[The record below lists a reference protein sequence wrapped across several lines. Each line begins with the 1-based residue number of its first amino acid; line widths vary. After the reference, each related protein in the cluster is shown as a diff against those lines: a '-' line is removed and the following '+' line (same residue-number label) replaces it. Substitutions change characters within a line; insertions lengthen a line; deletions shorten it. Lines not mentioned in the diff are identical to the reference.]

1 MLVTWL
7 LVALPAQAER
17 RVALVMGNG
26 LYKSAVQLPNPPAD
40 AEAMA
45 VMLSS
50 MGFEV
55 VVGTNLGRDAM
66 TDKMSRFAQLAGGAD
81 VALFFYAGHGFQLEG
96 KNLLVP
102 VDADIKSEL
111 DAKVRTIEID
121 SVLHHTM
128 SDAKVKLVLL
138 DACRDNPFAKQ
149 IASTAPKTRNIV
161 VGSGLAEMR
170 PGEGTLIAFA
180 TGPGQV
186 ALDGEGKHSPFTRA
200 LLAHVST
207 PGVEIR
213 HALTRVRA
221 QVSDDTRKQQLPWE
235 NTNMTGFFYMK
246 KQEGT
251 GADTQVLASTGGQ
264 PASSFDPR
272 ALELELWSS
281 IKGSSN
287 ADDFKAYLDKFPNGT
302 FADVAR
308 TRIAGL
314 SRPSG
319 LTATPTSTDSTTGG
333 GDLKTAEAS
342 SATEDALGLS
352 REAWKDVQRRL
363 TGLGFG
369 TRSTDG
375 RVGEGTRKGLRSW
388 QSARGYSPSGY
399 LNRLQHEALLREV
412 VALAPAGGSGSGS
425 DENKVRRNRPSG
437 GGGGTGGG
445 DGGGAIAG
453 EVFKGIVREVIRPKL
468 PF

>member
-1 MLVTWL
+1 MLARICAMLVAWL
-7 LVALPAQAER
+7 LVALPAHAER

-186 ALDGEGKHSPFTRA
+186 ALDGEGKHSPFTARCWRTYPRPGWK
-200 LLAHVST
+200 SGT
-207 PGVEIR
+207 P
-213 HALTRVRA
+213 
-221 QVSDDTRKQQLPWE
+221 
-235 NTNMTGFFYMK
+235 
-246 KQEGT
+246 
-251 GADTQVLASTGGQ
+251 
-264 PASSFDPR
+264 
-272 ALELELWSS
+272 
-281 IKGSSN
+281 
-287 ADDFKAYLDKFPNGT
+287 
-302 FADVAR
+302 
-308 TRIAGL
+308 
-314 SRPSG
+314 
-319 LTATPTSTDSTTGG
+319 
-333 GDLKTAEAS
+333 
-342 SATEDALGLS
+342 
-352 REAWKDVQRRL
+352 
-363 TGLGFG
+363 
-369 TRSTDG
+369 
-375 RVGEGTRKGLRSW
+375 
-388 QSARGYSPSGY
+388 
-399 LNRLQHEALLREV
+399 
-412 VALAPAGGSGSGS
+412 
-425 DENKVRRNRPSG
+425 
-437 GGGGTGGG
+437 
-445 DGGGAIAG
+445 
-453 EVFKGIVREVIRPKL
+453 
-468 PF
+468 